1 MIYSNYR
8 TDVLLAWRFDMRVEK
23 HELHTMDERELRRY
37 KRILKLRRQRRKKM
51 YTAIVT
57 LLLTFALVFSFAVSQ
72 GAIKSNANS
81 GFKYF
86 TQYYVEPGDTLWD
99 IAEEFIDYE
108 YYKTTKLYLEEVC
121 AMNHIDMDQAIYSG
135 QMLFLPYYDEEYI
148 Y

>member
-1 MIYSNYR
+1 
-8 TDVLLAWRFDMRVEK
+8 MRVER

-57 LLLTFALVFSFAVSQ
+57 LLLTVALVFSFAVSQ

-108 YYKTTKLYLEEVC
+108 YYKNTKIYLEEVC

>member
-1 MIYSNYR
+1 
-8 TDVLLAWRFDMRVEK
+8 MRVEK

-57 LLLTFALVFSFAVSQ
+57 LLLTVALVFSFAVSQ

-108 YYKTTKLYLEEVC
+108 YYKNTKIYLEEVC